1 MIVDSDTHRKNK
13 KKWNAAAECRRYWW
27 IYCITSALTL
37 CITLISLHYTM
48 KKYSSQVVIADET
61 KEVDILIGLSSWE
74 SWLKHNSPFP
84 DTEVDM
90 NNILVYTKFLDSY
103 NFIERFS
110 QTKIPKYDT
119 DYYHYIAKEYNHN
132 NKEDIL
138 SEIQDNLKY
147 EVFSRN
153 STAIIQVTDKNAY
166 VAAVMVD
173 SVTQLLQYKMIKYR
187 KMLSNMDFRNEQNSY
202 KSIRKQYNNSQ
213 AKYAEYLDKHQ
224 DAVDLTETSQI
235 DSLQKE
241 RDIKFKQLQETAIKY
256 TRAKGLSQQNIR
268 PFSIVKEAS
277 VSLEPA
283 FPNTTGYVSAF
294 MVINLIIT
302 TWGILIRK
310 NIIESTEN

>member
-13 KKWNAAAECRRYWW
+13 QKWNAAAECRRYWW
-27 IYCITSALTL
+27 VYYITSALTF
-37 CITLISLHYTM
+37 CITLISLHYTT
-48 KKYSSQVVIADET
+48 KKYCSQVVIADET

-84 DTEVDM
+84 NTEVDM

-110 QTKIPKYDT
+110 QVKIPKYGT
-119 DYYHYIAKEYNHN
+119 DYYHYIAKEYNHK

-138 SEIQDNLKY
+138 LKVRDNLKY

-173 SVTQLLQYKMIKYR
+173 SVTQLLQYKMIQYR
-187 KMLSNMDFRNEQNSY
+187 KMLSKMDLRNEWKNY
-202 KSIRKQYNNSQ
+202 KSIRKQYDNAQ
-213 AKYAEYLDKHQ
+213 AKYAEYLDRHQ
-224 DAVDLTETSQI
+224 DAVDLTETSKI
-235 DSLQKE
+235 DSLRKE
-241 RDIKFKQLQETAIKY
+241 RDIKFRQLQEIATKY
-256 TRAKGLSQQNIR
+256 TRAKGLSLQNIR
-268 PFSIVKEAS
+268 PFSIVKGAS
-277 VSLEPA
+277 VSLEPI

-310 NIIESTEN
+310 KIIESTEN

>member
-1 MIVDSDTHRKNK
+1 MIVDSDTHRNK
-13 KKWNAAAECRRYWW
+13 KQKWNAAAECRRYWW
-27 IYCITSALTL
+27 VYCITSALTL
-37 CITLISLHYTM
+37 CITLISLYYTT

-61 KEVDILIGLSSWE
+61 KEVDILVGLSSWE

-84 DTEVDM
+84 NTEVDM

-110 QTKIPKYDT
+110 QVKIPKYGT
-119 DYYHYIAKEYNHN
+119 DYYHYIAKEYNHK

-173 SVTQLLQYKMIKYR
+173 SVIQLLQYKMIQYR
-187 KMLSNMDFRNEQNSY
+187 KILSNMDLRNEQNSY
-202 KSIRKQYNNSQ
+202 NSIRKQYNNAQ
-213 AKYAEYLDKHQ
+213 AKYAEYLDRHQ
-224 DAVDLTETSQI
+224 DAIGLTETSKI
-235 DSLQKE
+235 DSLRKE
-241 RDIKFKQLQETAIKY
+241 RDIKFRQLQETAIKY
-256 TRAKGLSQQNIR
+256 TRTKGLSQQNIR
-268 PFSIVKEAS
+268 PFSIVKGAS

>member
-27 IYCITSALTL
+27 IYCITPALTL